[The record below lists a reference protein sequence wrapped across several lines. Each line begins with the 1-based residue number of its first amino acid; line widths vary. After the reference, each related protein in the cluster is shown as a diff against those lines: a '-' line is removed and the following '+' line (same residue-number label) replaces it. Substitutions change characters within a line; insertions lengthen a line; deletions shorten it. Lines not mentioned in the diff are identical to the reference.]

1 MNNAVVQISRAL
13 DYAAKKHV
21 SQRRKGVAQ
30 EPYINHLAEVAYLL
44 AEATGGSDTN
54 LIIAGLLH
62 DCIEDQGVA
71 YAELEELF
79 GADVADLVRDVTD
92 DTTLLKA
99 ERKRQQVER
108 TPHKPDRVKML
119 KIADKT
125 SNLHALAVSPPSGW
139 NEQRIRDYYAWAQ
152 AVVAGCRG
160 VNAFLES
167 RFDEACRRGQALIN
181 P

>member
-1 MNNAVVQISRAL
+1 MSNAVVQISRAL

-21 SQRRKGVAQ
+21 GQRRKGVAK

-44 AEATGGSDTN
+44 AEATDGSDTN

-62 DCIEDQGVA
+62 DCIEDQGVT
-71 YAELEELF
+71 YDELMDLF
-79 GADVADLVRDVTD
+79 GADVANLVRDVTD
-92 DTTLLKA
+92 DTSLLKA
-99 ERKRQQVER
+99 ERKRLQVEH

-125 SNLHALAVSPPSGW
+125 SNLRALAVSPPGGW
-139 NEQRIRDYYAWAQ
+139 DAQRIRDYYAWAK

-160 VNAFLES
+160 VNALLEAK
-167 RFDEACRRGQALIN
+167 FDDAWRNGQR
-181 P
+181 